1 MSNNMKFRSE
11 LTASGGRYAYC
22 DLRALA
28 REPGLEGL
36 NTLPFTLR
44 ILAENLARHLD
55 AADVDP
61 VMLQRLARGE
71 RGFEMPY
78 RPARVLL
85 QDLLGVPVMVDL
97 AALRDAVAEAG
108 GDPRTVNPVIP
119 VDFVMDHSLIAD
131 VSGSKDAARRNSEIQ
146 FERNRERFAFLAW
159 CQQAFDNFRVVP
171 PDSGIVHQINL
182 ERLARGVW
190 TREVQ
195 GGLPLAYPDTLVCND
210 SHTPMVSGIGVLG
223 WGVGGIEAEAA
234 MLGRALSMRVP
245 EVLGVRVSG
254 ELPPGATATDLVLT
268 VTERLRQTGV
278 VGKLVEFYGPGLDR
292 LPVTDRAT
300 LANMAP
306 EYGATC
312 VYFPFDRLCLD
323 YMAFTGRDART
334 LALVEAY
341 AKAQGLW
348 RDGDTAEP
356 RFDATIELDLGTVER
371 CIAGPRRPQERIAL
385 PNAAKQFAADLPTL
399 ARDKRSSPLQDVAV
413 AGRTHTLTD
422 GDVVIAAITSCTNTS
437 NPANMI
443 AAGLLARNAA
453 SKGLRAQPWVKTS
466 FAPGSKVVMAYL
478 ERAGLVAPLE
488 ALGFHLTGFG
498 CTTCNGNSGPIDAG
512 IEAAIR
518 EHELVSVAVIS
529 GNRNFEGRVHPH
541 ARAAYLASPPLVVA
555 YAIAGTMRRDFET
568 EALGT
573 GSDGKPLFLKDLWPS
588 PEEVAN
594 TLAQCLSTELYVKS
608 YAQLFEGS
616 AEWRALRGEASARFN
631 WRAGSTFLRRPPF
644 FEDVPAQPRPLPP
657 FSGMRALAVLGDM
670 ITTDHLSP
678 NNTIASSSVA
688 ARYLGEHGVAPADFQ
703 TYGFR
708 RGNHEVA
715 IRGTFASGRLRNALA
730 PGREGPYTTLQPE
743 GEVMPIFDAAE
754 RYRSRGV
761 PLVVF
766 AGREYGAG
774 SSRDWAAKG
783 PALLGVRLVVAESF
797 ERIHRA
803 NLVGMGVLPVEL
815 IGIKC
820 ADLGLDGSQTF
831 DLTLSGDTLK
841 PGALLTLQVTGS
853 DGSQR
858 EIPLKCRIDTEEEL
872 QFFRHGGLLPCVYR
886 ELLKSRPPRAA

>member
-1 MSNNMKFRSE
+1 MKFRSE

-108 GDPRTVNPVIP
+108 GDPRQVNPVIP

-195 GGLPLAYPDTLVCND
+195 GGPPLAYPDTLVCND

-268 VTERLRQTGV
+268 VTERLRKTGV

-348 RDGDTAEP
+348 RDDATPEP
-356 RFDATIELDLGTVER
+356 RFDATLELDLGTVER

-385 PNAAKQFAADLPTL
+385 ANSARQFAADLPTL
-399 ARDKRSSPLQDVAV
+399 ARDKRSAPLQDVAV
-413 AGRTHTLTD
+413 AGRTHTLSD

-453 SKGLRAQPWVKTS
+453 AKGLRAQPWVKTS

-841 PGALLTLQVTGS
+841 PGAMLTLRMTEG

>member
-108 GDPRTVNPVIP
+108 GDPRQVNPVIP

-195 GGLPLAYPDTLVCND
+195 GGPPLAYPDTLVCND

-413 AGRTHTLTD
+413 AGRTHTLSD

-453 SKGLRAQPWVKTS
+453 AKGLRAQPWVKTS

-841 PGALLTLQVTGS
+841 PGAMLTLRMTEG

>member
-1 MSNNMKFRSE
+1 MKFRSE

>member
-1 MSNNMKFRSE
+1 MKFRSE

-108 GDPRTVNPVIP
+108 GDPRQVNPVIP

-348 RDGDTAEP
+348 RDDATPEP
-356 RFDATIELDLGTVER
+356 RFDATLELDLGTVER

-385 PNAAKQFAADLPTL
+385 ANSARQFAADLPTL
-399 ARDKRSSPLQDVAV
+399 ARDKRSAPLQDVAV
-413 AGRTHTLTD
+413 AGRTHTLSD

-841 PGALLTLQVTGS
+841 PGALLTLRMTQGV
-853 DGSQR
+853 GSQR